1 MGSWTKTRF
10 FNFNEIFKSEIC
22 EMDRRALCPKRR
34 NDGKTEAVRK
44 NSRIQNNS
52 ARNQRKNDFNMRR
65 RGITNLADVTED
77 QGEMAETG
85 LASTS
90 NQPNVQIEKKK
101 ENPPPGKGAKKKKKK
116 KKKKKS

>member
-1 MGSWTKTRF
+1 
-10 FNFNEIFKSEIC
+10 
-22 EMDRRALCPKRR
+22 MDRRALCPKRR

-77 QGEMAETG
+77 QGEMAETYIQG
-85 LASTS
+85 KVLGVNGAGKVHLCTNIKS
-90 NQPNVQIEKKK
+90 N
-101 ENPPPGKGAKKKKKK
+101 
-116 KKKKKS
+116 S